1 MFFSNCRNHKGF
13 MSNNLH
19 PVLAVQSEKIDTF
32 MDISIKAME
41 GFGQFMELNV
51 AAVKA
56 SLEESQGVMQSMSS
70 AKSSQ
75 ELWAMQSE
83 WVKPMP
89 DRISAYCRQCYAI
102 LQSSNAE
109 ITSKLGMQS
118 SQSQKT
124 WAALFDGLAKSA
136 PVTSEAAAA
145 LVKSAVGMAN
155 NAFESVQKA
164 VLHNGHDH
172 GAEQGM
178 AESQMAN
185 RGRSGQSPSPRSRG

>member
-1 MFFSNCRNHKGF
+1 MAE
-13 MSNNLH
+13 NLH
-19 PVLAVQSEKIDTF
+19 PMIAVNSANIDTL
-32 MDISIKAME
+32 MALSIKAME
-41 GFGQFMELNV
+41 GFGQLMELNV
-51 AAVKA
+51 AAAKA
-56 SLEESQGVMQSMSS
+56 SLEERQAAIHSMSG
-70 AKSSQ
+70 ARGSQ

-89 DRISAYCRQCYAI
+89 EKLSAYCRQCYAI
-102 LQSSNAE
+102 VQSSNAE

-118 SQSQKT
+118 SQSQET
-124 WAALFDGLAKSA
+124 WAALFDGLAKTA

-145 LVKSAVGMAN
+145 LAKSAVGMAN
-155 NAFESVQKA
+155 NAFELVQKA

-185 RGRSGQSPSPRSRG
+185 RGRSAYSPSPKSRG